1 MSHQGSSA
9 PSNESVVT
17 QGGTKLKHED
27 ACAILV
33 TKVIT
38 LMSQLEEHVKLFK
51 VLGDEHDWF
60 NSLNATLLASSRHL
74 ITSILIHGDIS
85 TNRKIADFTC
95 KNPLPIINIIRS
107 HTISLPTYSDLADDP
122 VHGKHFTPGK
132 DSAADSLAQIL
143 LTQAR
148 ILGLADFLYPPQH
161 KPSPCE
167 FGQRG
172 GWWKTQEGS
181 GAILCHRPAS
191 KQSNLPLKIMHAAF
205 YEFNKKTT
213 FSEDELEGFRSA
225 AQDFAKSVTDPNK
238 QEASIAARILE
249 VLKRI
254 FPVNSDHIWELE
266 DNLDNKGRVDLI
278 YKRILPKHY
287 SQRFAG
293 GKETADPY
301 FYTNLIIIEFK
312 LEDGHGGDAFM
323 QLCRCFDIIVG
334 QNPRYCETGVP
345 IFLITISG
353 MSDILILMTFGLI
366 SL

>member
-132 DSAADSLAQIL
+132 DSAAHSLAQIL
-143 LTQAR
+143 LMQAE
-148 ILGLADFLYPPQH
+148 ITDLADSLYGHQRRPP
-161 KPSPCE
+161 PFE

-172 GWWKTQEGS
+172 GWWKTQEGED
-181 GAILCHRPAS
+181 AILCHRPAS
-191 KQSNLPLKIMHAAF
+191 KRPNLPLKITHAAF
-205 YEFNKKTT
+205 YEFNWKAT
-213 FSEDELEGFRSA
+213 FSGDELGEFRGA
-225 AQDFAKSVTDPNK
+225 AFNLAKSVTDPLMGEK
-238 QEASIAARILE
+238 LRAAGILKA
-249 VLKRI
+249 LTGI
-254 FPVNSDHIWELE
+254 FPVNSDYIWELKQ
-266 DNLDNKGRVDLI
+266 NVANKGRIDLI
-278 YKRILPKHY
+278 YRQILPERY
-287 SQRFAG
+287 SKRFAG
-293 GKETADPY
+293 ERETPL
-301 FYTNLIIIEFK
+301 YTNIIIVEVK
-312 LEDGHGGDAFM
+312 LEEGHGGDAFM
-323 QLCRCFDIIVG
+323 QLCRYFDIITRR
-334 QNPRYCETGVP
+334 NPKYCGTGAP
-345 IFLITISG
+345 TFLITMSG
-353 MSDILILMTFGLI
+353 MSDILMMTFGLI